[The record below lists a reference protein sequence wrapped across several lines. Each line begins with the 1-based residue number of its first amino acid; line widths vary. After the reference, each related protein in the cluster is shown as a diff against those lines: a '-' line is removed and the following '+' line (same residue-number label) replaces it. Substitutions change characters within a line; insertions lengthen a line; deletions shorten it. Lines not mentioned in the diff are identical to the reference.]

1 MSSHNSTKRRVKL
14 YKAGKQWLTAAIV
27 SVGFFAG
34 VQIKNVHADTSNNNN
49 IQSTKVTDN
58 NGATVTS
65 GNSNSLSDDN
75 TNQAAT
81 ANIPS
86 NLDGY
91 TKQQDQDGNNVWK
104 NNNGQGLNGWEA
116 TNDSTW
122 YRFNN
127 GSAVTG
133 WQSINDNWYYMNK
146 DNSAMETGIQKID
159 NNTYYFNTNH
169 DGTYGAMK
177 TGWQDVNNNWYHFN
191 YNGAADT
198 GWNNIDG
205 NEYYFNKDNAQMAT
219 GDTLIDGYHF
229 YFEPSSGHQ
238 LKGLV
243 LDRNTHT
250 LKYYDQNTGSRQIT
264 MNADGKTYT
273 FNAQSGDLDTT
284 GLNDGLN
291 QIAGHTYFFNAAS
304 KTFVNNDW
312 KQVNNKW
319 YYFGEN
325 GDAVTGWFES
335 GAKNW
340 YYFNQDGAAQTGW
353 FKSPAGAW
361 YYFDQNNAWALKD
374 WQKLDGQWYHFDPT
388 NTWSDTGWF
397 KSGAGNWYYLDPSNK
412 GASKTGWFKSPAGAW
427 YYFDQDNA
435 WALKDWQKLDGQ
447 WYHFDPTNAWSDTGW
462 FKSGAGNWYYL
473 DPSNKG
479 AVKTGWFKSAA
490 GNWYYF
496 DQNNAW
502 ALKGWQHINNAWY
515 YFDPTE
521 TWADTGWQKING
533 KWYYFDPNEAW
544 MLTGTHEINGKT
556 YNFNSDGSWADGWVW
571 PFPQDGEGHFSG
583 AQLFGVH
590 PGGEFRMNGF
600 HDGLDFGSIDHP
612 GREVHAIHGGTVKLV
627 GYTAGL
633 DWYAVVDTGEYLVVY
648 QEAFANRSDIRVH
661 EGQQISTGDVIGIR
675 NTAHVHIGITRD
687 HNFNRALGYSFTN
700 NGTWLDPLQVIRNGI
715 NNC

>member
-1 MSSHNSTKRRVKL
+1 MSSHNRAKRRVKL

-27 SVGFFAG
+27 SIGFFAG
-34 VQIKNVHADTSNNNN
+34 VQIRNVHADTSNNNN

-58 NGATVTS
+58 NGTT
-65 GNSNSLSDDN
+65 GTNGN
-75 TNQAAT
+75 TNQVAT
-81 ANIPS
+81 ANIPG

-91 TKQQDQDGNNVWK
+91 TKQQDQNGNNIWK
-104 NNNGQGLNGWEA
+104 DNSGQGLNGWES

-133 WQSINDNWYYMNK
+133 WQSVDNNWYYMNK
-146 DNSAMETGIQKID
+146 DNSAMETGLQKVD

-177 TGWQDVNNNWYHFN
+177 TGWQNVDNNWYHFN

-205 NEYYFNKDNAQMAT
+205 NEYYFSNNNVQMAT
-219 GDTLIDGYHF
+219 GDTLIDGYHY

-250 LKYYDQNTGSRQIT
+250 LKYYDQNTGSRQTT
-264 MNADGKTYT
+264 MNTAGKTYT

-291 QIAGHTYFFNAAS
+291 QIAGHTYFFNSAS

-325 GDAVTGWFES
+325 GDATTGWFQS

-374 WQKLDGQWYHFDPT
+374 WQKLDSQWYHFDPT

-412 GASKTGWFKSPAGAW
+412 GVAKTGWFKSPAGA
-427 YYFDQDNA
+427 
-435 WALKDWQKLDGQ
+435 
-447 WYHFDPTNAWSDTGW
+447 
-462 FKSGAGNWYYL
+462 
-473 DPSNKG
+473 
-479 AVKTGWFKSAA
+479 
-490 GNWYYF
+490 WYYF

-502 ALKGWQHINNAWY
+502 ALKGWQHINSAWY
-515 YFDPTE
+515 YFNPTE
-521 TWADTGWQKING
+521 TWAETGWQKING
-533 KWYYFDPNEAW
+533 KWYYMDPTNAW
-544 MLTGTHEINGKT
+544 MLTGTHKINGKT
-556 YNFNSDGSWADGWVW
+556 YNFNSDGSWADGWAW

-675 NTAHVHIGITRD
+675 DTAHVHIGITRD

-715 NNC
+715 NNG

>member
-1 MSSHNSTKRRVKL
+1 MSSHNRAKRRVKL

-27 SVGFFAG
+27 SIGFFAG
-34 VQIKNVHADTSNNNN
+34 VQIRNVHADTSNNNN

-58 NGATVTS
+58 NGTT
-65 GNSNSLSDDN
+65 GTNGN
-75 TNQAAT
+75 TNQVAT
-81 ANIPS
+81 ANIPG

-91 TKQQDQDGNNVWK
+91 TKQQDQNGNNIWK
-104 NNNGQGLNGWEA
+104 DNSGQGLNGWES

-133 WQSINDNWYYMNK
+133 WQSVDNNWYYMNK
-146 DNSAMETGIQKID
+146 DNSAMETGLQKVD

-177 TGWQDVNNNWYHFN
+177 TGWQNVDNNWYHFN

-205 NEYYFNKDNAQMAT
+205 NEYYFSNNNVQMAT
-219 GDTLIDGYHF
+219 GDTLIDGYHY

-250 LKYYDQNTGSRQIT
+250 LKYYDQNTGSRQTT
-264 MNADGKTYT
+264 MNTAGKTYT

-291 QIAGHTYFFNAAS
+291 QIAGHTYFFNSAS

-325 GDAVTGWFES
+325 GDATTGWFQS

-361 YYFDQNNAWALKD
+361 YYFDQNNAWALKE
-374 WQKLDGQWYHFDPT
+374 WQKLDSQWYHFDPT

-412 GASKTGWFKSPAGAW
+412 GVAKTGWFKSPAGA
-427 YYFDQDNA
+427 
-435 WALKDWQKLDGQ
+435 
-447 WYHFDPTNAWSDTGW
+447 
-462 FKSGAGNWYYL
+462 
-473 DPSNKG
+473 
-479 AVKTGWFKSAA
+479 
-490 GNWYYF
+490 WYYF

-502 ALKGWQHINNAWY
+502 ALKGWQHINSAWY
-515 YFDPTE
+515 YFNPTE
-521 TWADTGWQKING
+521 TWAETGWQKING
-533 KWYYFDPNEAW
+533 KWYYMDPTNAW
-544 MLTGTHEINGKT
+544 MLTGTHKINGKT
-556 YNFNSDGSWADGWVW
+556 YNFKSDGSWADGWAW

-675 NTAHVHIGITRD
+675 DTAHVHIGITRD

-715 NNC
+715 NNG